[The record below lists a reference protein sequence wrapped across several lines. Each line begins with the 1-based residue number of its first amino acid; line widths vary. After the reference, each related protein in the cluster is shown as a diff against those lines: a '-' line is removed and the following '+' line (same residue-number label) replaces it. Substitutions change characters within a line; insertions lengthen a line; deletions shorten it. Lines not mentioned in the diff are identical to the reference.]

1 MSLYSKS
8 SILDDIVAKKRQEIA
23 HARSK
28 VPLAKV
34 ISYAEQADKPRGFE
48 MALRKKPLGII
59 AEIKKASPSKGVIN
73 HNFNPASFAAQY
85 EKAGAAC
92 ISVLT
97 DIPFFQGAKK
107 HLLEAREACSIP
119 ILRKDFMLDPYQII
133 ESRAINAD
141 CILLIVSCLSDLQL
155 QELHQT
161 AVDYDMDVLIEVH
174 NQNELERALRLPSG
188 MIGINNRDLKS
199 FNVSL
204 NTTLGLKQNIPA
216 SRTIVT
222 ESGIKNVKDID
233 LMVAN
238 QVRNFLI
245 GEQFMKTE
253 EPGKTL
259 ASLLDEFRNAKIQK
273 ALN

>member
-8 SILDDIVAKKRQEIA
+8 SILDDIVAKKRQELA

-28 VPLAKV
+28 APLQKV

-48 MALRKKPLGII
+48 TSLRKKPLGII

-73 HNFNPASFAAQY
+73 NNFDPALFAQQY

-92 ISVLT
+92 LSVLT

-107 HLLEAREACSIP
+107 HLLDARKACDLP
-119 ILRKDFMLDPYQII
+119 VLRKDFMLDPYQVI

-141 CILLIVSCLSDLQL
+141 CILLIVACLSDMQL

-161 AVDYDMDVLIEVH
+161 AVDYGMDVLIEVH
-174 NQNELERALRLPSG
+174 NQSELERALRVPSG
-188 MIGINNRDLKS
+188 MIGINNRDLKT

-204 NTTLGLKQNIPA
+204 NTTLSLKQNIPA
-216 SRTIVT
+216 SRTVVT
-222 ESGIKNVKDID
+222 ESGISNISDVD

-245 GEQFMKTE
+245 GEQFMKTDH
-253 EPGKTL
+253 PGNAL
-259 ASLLDEFRNAKIQK
+259 SSLLTEFRSAKYKK
-273 ALN
+273 A

>member
-1 MSLYSKS
+1 MSIYSKS

-28 VPLAKV
+28 APLQKV
-34 ISYAEQADKPRGFE
+34 INYAEQADKPRGFE
-48 MALRKKPLGII
+48 TALRKKPLGII

-73 HNFNPASFAAQY
+73 HNFDPAEFAAQY
-85 EKAGAAC
+85 ETAGAAC
-92 ISVLT
+92 LSVLT

-107 HLLEAREACSIP
+107 HLLEARKVCSLP
-119 ILRKDFMLDPYQII
+119 VLRKDFMLDPYQIV

-141 CILLIVSCLSDLQL
+141 CILLITACLSDIQM

-174 NQNELERALRLPSG
+174 NQSELERALRLPSG
-188 MIGINNRDLKS
+188 MIGINNRDLKT

-204 NTTLGLKQNIPA
+204 NTTLSLKQNIPA
-216 SRTIVT
+216 NRTIVT
-222 ESGIKNVKDID
+222 ESGISSVNDVD

-238 QVRNFLI
+238 RVRNFLI
-245 GEQFMKTE
+245 GEQFMKTAH
-253 EPGKTL
+253 PGNALSKL
-259 ASLLDEFRNAKIQK
+259 MADFRSAKYK
-273 ALN
+273 K